1 MTDTQ
6 TRQRRRWWRV
16 CCLSLLVLSTAV
28 AFAGRALAHGGSL
41 GASASRGVAVPTWLF
56 LATGGGVVGVSFVLS
71 SLATDRDFL
80 QYVHEYRRRV
90 ASMHQGLLVSIGRVV
105 GLLGLVVV
113 LVTGLLA
120 GRTEFPIPLLADVP
134 GDPLRNAAI
143 LLVWGGWW
151 AGLAM
156 SSYLVVNSWPALNPF
171 RTIASW
177 LPSLDRDLPFDGGWI
192 AAIGL
197 LILIWVEVISPLADA
212 PQLLATTVAL
222 YGVVTV
228 FGGVIVGDNYFTEY
242 DPISRVFSAYGRVA
256 SLAVEEGELRLRS
269 PGAGLQTPWVDSL
282 GDIAFIVA
290 LLWGTTYDGLV
301 ATAPW
306 AAFARAV
313 VGFGV
318 PAVVLYP
325 LALGVGF
332 LAFLGVYLLSIRY
345 GKRIAD
351 TTRSSGEL
359 AARFAPSLLAIAAG
373 YHVAHYLG
381 YFLNL
386 LPALANALANPLSP
400 GQAFVLT
407 IPGWFG
413 VASLAFV
420 IAGHVLAVWVAHGIG
435 YELFPS
441 RIQAVRSQYLLTLV
455 MMFYT
460 MTSLW
465 IVSRPYEAPPFL

>member
-1 MTDTQ
+1 MF
-6 TRQRRRWWRV
+6 
-16 CCLSLLVLSTAV
+16 CLSLAAVSTTV
-28 AFAGRALAHGGSL
+28 AFVGRALAHSGSL
-41 GASASRGVAVPTWLF
+41 GANAGRGVAVPTWLF

-71 SLATDRDFL
+71 SLATDREFL
-80 QYVHEYRRRV
+80 RYVHEYRRTVGTTR
-90 ASMHQGLLVSIGRVV
+90 HDLLVGLGRAV

-113 LVTGLLA
+113 LATGFLA
-120 GRTEFPIPLLADVP
+120 GRSEFPVALLADVP
-134 GDPLRNAAI
+134 ADPLRNAAI

-156 SSYLVVNSWPALNPF
+156 SSYLVGNSWPVLNPF
-171 RTIASW
+171 RTIAGW
-177 LPSLDRDLPFDGGWI
+177 LPSLDRELPVDGGWL
-192 AAIGL
+192 ATVGL
-197 LILIWVEVISPLADA
+197 LTLIWVEVVSPLADA
-212 PQLLATTVAL
+212 AQLLATAVAL

-228 FGGVIVGDNYFTEY
+228 LGGVVVGDDYFTEY
-242 DPISRVFSAYGRVA
+242 DPVARVFDAYGRVA
-256 SLAVEEGELRLRS
+256 PLTVEDGSLKLRS
-269 PGAGLQTPWVDSL
+269 PGAGLQTPWVDST

-306 AAFARAV
+306 AGFARAV

-318 PAVVLYP
+318 PPVLLYP
-325 LALGVGF
+325 LVLAVGF
-332 LAFLGVYLLSIRY
+332 AGFLGVYLLSIRY
-345 GKRIAD
+345 GRRIAD
-351 TTRSSGEL
+351 TTLDSAAL

-386 LPALANALANPLSP
+386 VPALANALANPLSP

-413 VASLAFV
+413 LASLTFV
-420 IAGHVLAVWVAHGIG
+420 IAGHVLAVWVAHGVG

>member
-1 MTDTQ
+1 MTDT
-6 TRQRRRWWRV
+6 RARWWRV
-16 CCLSLLVLSTAV
+16 FCLSLAAVSTTV
-28 AFAGRALAHGGSL
+28 AFVGRALAHSGSL
-41 GASASRGVAVPTWLF
+41 GANAGRGVAVPTWLF

-71 SLATDRDFL
+71 SLATDREFL
-80 QYVHEYRRRV
+80 RYVHEYRRTVGTTR
-90 ASMHQGLLVSIGRVV
+90 HDLLVGLGRAV

-113 LVTGLLA
+113 LATGFLA
-120 GRTEFPIPLLADVP
+120 GRSEFPVALLADVP
-134 GDPLRNAAI
+134 ADPLRNAAI

-156 SSYLVVNSWPALNPF
+156 SSYLVGNSWPVLNPF
-171 RTIASW
+171 RTIAGW
-177 LPSLDRDLPFDGGWI
+177 LPSLDRELPVDGGWL
-192 AAIGL
+192 ATVGL
-197 LILIWVEVISPLADA
+197 LTLIWVEVVSPLADA
-212 PQLLATTVAL
+212 AQLLATAVAL

-228 FGGVIVGDNYFTEY
+228 LGGVVVGDDYFTEY
-242 DPISRVFSAYGRVA
+242 DPVARVFDAYGRVA
-256 SLAVEEGELRLRS
+256 PLTVEDGSLKLRS
-269 PGAGLQTPWVDSL
+269 PGAGLQTPWVDST

-306 AAFARAV
+306 AGFARAV

-318 PAVVLYP
+318 PPVLLYP
-325 LALGVGF
+325 LVLAVGF
-332 LAFLGVYLLSIRY
+332 AGFLGVYLLSIRY
-345 GKRIAD
+345 GRRIAD
-351 TTRSSGEL
+351 TTLDSAAL

-386 LPALANALANPLSP
+386 VPALANALANPLSP

-413 VASLAFV
+413 LASLTFV
-420 IAGHVLAVWVAHGIG
+420 IAGHVLAVWVAHGVG

>member
-1 MTDTQ
+1 MTDS
-6 TRQRRRWWRV
+6 RRRWWRV
-16 CCLSLLVLSTAV
+16 FCSSLAALSATV
-28 AFAGRALAHGGSL
+28 AFVGQVLAHSGSL
-41 GASASRGVAVPTWLF
+41 GANAGRGVAVPTWLF

-71 SLATDRDFL
+71 SLATDREFL
-80 QYVHEYRRRV
+80 RYVHEYRRTVGTTR
-90 ASMHQGLLVSIGRVV
+90 HDLLVGLGRAV

-113 LVTGLLA
+113 LATGFLA
-120 GRTEFPIPLLADVP
+120 GRSEFPVALLADVP
-134 GDPLRNAAI
+134 TDPLRNAAI

-156 SSYLVVNSWPALNPF
+156 SSYLVGNGWPVLNPF
-171 RTIASW
+171 RTIVGW
-177 LPSLDRDLPFDGGWI
+177 LPSLDRDLPVDGGWV
-192 AAIGL
+192 ATVGL
-197 LILIWVEVISPLADA
+197 LTLIWVEVVSPLADA
-212 PQLLATTVAL
+212 AQLLATAVTL

-228 FGGVIVGDNYFTEY
+228 LGGVVVGDDYFTEY
-242 DPISRVFSAYGRVA
+242 DPVARVFDAYGRVA
-256 SLAVEEGELRLRS
+256 PLTVEDGRLKLRS
-269 PGAGLQTPWVDSL
+269 PGAGLQTPWVDST
-282 GDIAFIVA
+282 GDIAFVVA

-306 AAFARAV
+306 ADFARAV
-313 VGFGV
+313 VGLGV
-318 PAVVLYP
+318 PPVFLYP
-325 LALGVGF
+325 LVLAVGF
-332 LAFLGVYLLSIRY
+332 AAFLGVYLLSVRY
-345 GKRIAD
+345 GCRIAD
-351 TTRSSGEL
+351 TTLDSAEL

-386 LPALANALANPLSP
+386 VPALANALANPLSP
-400 GQAFVLT
+400 GQAFVFA

-413 VASLAFV
+413 LASLTFV
-420 IAGHVLAVWVAHGIG
+420 IAGHVLAVWVAHGVG